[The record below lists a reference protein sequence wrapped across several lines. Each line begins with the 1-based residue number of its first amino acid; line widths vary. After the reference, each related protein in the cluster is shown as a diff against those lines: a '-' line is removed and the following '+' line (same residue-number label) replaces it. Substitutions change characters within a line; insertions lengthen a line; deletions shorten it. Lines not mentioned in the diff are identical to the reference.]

1 MSASSYGA
9 GGAGFYSDGADD
21 NGGTLFGTGG
31 KSWLNGLTGGAASY
45 GCGINAYG
53 GFGGGGAGNGCAGG
67 GGGGGYSGGQGGY
80 IAGGAGSYNAG
91 LDPVGA
97 DGTNEGDG
105 WVLIDLID

>member
-1 MSASSYGA
+1 MRPTDHALGGPLPSPLPAGA
-9 GGAGFYSDGADD
+9 PDLLAPLYAVVLHGG
-21 NGGTLFGTGG
+21 
-31 KSWLNGLTGGAASY
+31 
-45 GCGINAYG
+45 
-53 GFGGGGAGNGCAGG
+53 AGG